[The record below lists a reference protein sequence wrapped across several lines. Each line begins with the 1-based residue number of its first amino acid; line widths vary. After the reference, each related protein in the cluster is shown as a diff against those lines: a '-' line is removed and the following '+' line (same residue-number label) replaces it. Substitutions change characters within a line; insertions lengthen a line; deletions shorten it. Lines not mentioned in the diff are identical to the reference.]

1 MNQANEIK
9 KSDGESRQISL
20 INQQI
25 ISNFKFSFP
34 CPSCDKEISD
44 EDFAEEQKAFNY
56 LASRGKEIFEKTSRV
71 GVVSSKANCKFA
83 VAG

>member
-25 ISNFKFSFP
+25 ISNFKFSL
-34 CPSCDKEISD
+34 S
-44 EDFAEEQKAFNY
+44 Q
-56 LASRGKEIFEKTSRV
+56 LW
-71 GVVSSKANCKFA
+71 
-83 VAG
+83 

>member
-1 MNQANEIK
+1 MNQSNEIK
-9 KSDGESRQISL
+9 KSDGESGQISL

-56 LASRGKEIFEKTSRV
+56 LANRGKEIFEKTFFFHQQ
-71 GVVSSKANCKFA
+71 KYHQD
-83 VAG
+83 